1 MPADLSPIDKAKFVA
16 ARRAVAYVENGMKLG
31 LGTGSTAAWMVRCL
45 AERIRDEGIRVVGVP
60 TSTRTAELAR
70 QLGVPVASLD
80 EVKWLDLTID
90 GADEVDQGLNLIK
103 GGGAAH
109 LQEKIVAG
117 ASDRMV
123 VITDP
128 SKEVAQL
135 GAFPLPV
142 EITPFGAGVTRARI
156 EAVIAAAPV
165 ARRDTRLRM
174 AGDRPLVT
182 DEGNLIVDL
191 MLDRIDA
198 PEALDAALLGNP
210 RRGRDRPVPGH
221 LRHRGDRPSR
231 RPGRAAPQGRRPRD
245 QRHRPLGRRHT
256 AGGLTVQKGF
266 P

>member
-1 MPADLSPIDKAKFVA
+1 MTETLSAADAGKLA
-16 ARRAVAYVENGMKLG
+16 ASLCAVGLVEDGMRLG

-45 AERIRDEGIRVVGVP
+45 AARARAEGLTLTCVP
-60 TSTRTAELAR
+60 TSSRTGALAR
-70 QLGVPVASLD
+70 ALGLTVVTLD
-80 EVKWLDLTID
+80 EVGHLDLTID
-90 GADEVDQGLNLIK
+90 GADEFDPEFRLIK

-198 PEALDAALLGNP
+198 PEALDAALLAI
-210 RRGRDRPVPGH
+210 PGVVETGLFLGICDTVVIGH
-221 LRHRGDRPSR
+221 PD
-231 RPGRAAPQGRRPRD
+231 GRAELRRKGVAPVISATDLSVAATLP
-245 QRHRPLGRRHT
+245 
-256 AGGLTVQKGF
+256 AA
-266 P
+266 